1 MSHPPMLIDITR
13 LADRFLQNR
22 LPTGVDRVS
31 LQYLQHFID
40 RSYSLVRFA
49 GRWLE
54 LGRGDSRRVFE
65 ALLDGGS
72 DGRSVVRRLVAQAYM
87 LSWRRPHCGVLFNT
101 GHSGLDQVDYAERVM
116 QRGLKPVFFLH
127 DLIPISH
134 PEYCRVGEAD
144 RHRQR
149 LETML
154 SVGKGLIV
162 NSVATRDELMTY
174 AAERGVAV
182 PPCTVALLAPAQL
195 PVPFR
200 GRPLDKPYFV
210 VLGTI
215 EPRKNHLLLL
225 HLWRQ
230 LVAELGEAAPQL
242 VVIGQRGW
250 ECEQVVDLL
259 DRCTALRGHVT
270 ELSRCDDRELAT
282 WLTYA
287 QALLFPSF
295 IEGFGMPLVEALM
308 LGVPVIASDLAAFR
322 EISRDIPHY
331 LDPLDGSGWRQ
342 AVLEYAR
349 PDSEVRRQ
357 QIARMVGYVPPSW
370 DSHFRVVE
378 DLLRS
383 IGVHDAT

>member
-1 MSHPPMLIDITR
+1 MLIDVTR
-13 LADRFLQNR
+13 LADRLFQRR

-31 LQYLQHFID
+31 LQYLQNFKD
-40 RSYSLVRFA
+40 YSHALVRFA
-49 GRWLE
+49 GRWIE
-54 LGRGDSRRVFE
+54 LGPGDSRVVFE

-72 DGRSVVRRLVAQAYM
+72 VGRMQIRRCVARAYA
-87 LSWRRPHCGVLFNT
+87 LGWKRRHAGVLFNT
-101 GHSGLDQVDYAERVM
+101 GHSGLDRADYAERVTR
-116 QRGLKPVFFLH
+116 RGLKPVFFLH

-134 PEYCRVGEAD
+134 PEYCRAGEAE
-144 RHRQR
+144 RHHRR

-162 NSVATRDELMTY
+162 NSAATRDELLAY
-174 AAERGVAV
+174 AAARNITV
-182 PPCTVALLAPAQL
+182 PPCAVALLAPAKL
-195 PVPFR
+195 PEPYR

-230 LVAELGEAAPQL
+230 LVAELGDAAPQL

-259 DRCTALRGHVT
+259 DRCAALQGHVT
-270 ELSRCDDRELAT
+270 ELPRCDDRELAT
-282 WLTYA
+282 WLAHA

-308 LGVPVIASDLAAFR
+308 LGVPVIASDLPVFR
-322 EISRDIPHY
+322 EIAGDIPCY
-331 LDPLDGSGWRQ
+331 LDPLDGPGWRQ
-342 AVLEYAR
+342 AVLEFTVPQSAT
-349 PDSEVRRQ
+349 RQ
-357 QIARMVGYVPPSW
+357 AQVARMAGYVPPTW
-370 DSHFRVVE
+370 GQHFAVVE
-378 DLLRS
+378 ALLGE
-383 IGVHDAT
+383 IDACA